1 MGVALLGATGIGAY
15 HGARGLIRESSGE
28 AWAASEPARPMSRAS
43 LGLLPL
49 ERQTDAIPLPRKR
62 TRFIGGSDDEQ
73 LLGPLRHGV
82 IERVKFNRGGSS
94 ISLRIDFEGGAR
106 AAFKPDQTNL
116 QTIPRKEVAAY
127 RLSRLLGVEA
137 VAPAIPRSFREKDL
151 IDALDPA
158 SRDVVPRFLAQL
170 RGDDGEVA
178 GALMWWIPEIKDA
191 ALGRFPIDTVDGMV
205 LWKRSLQAGAEIPAE
220 HATLVPQ
227 ISTMVGFDF
236 LISNSDRWSGS
247 NAKGSPDGKLLYF
260 MDNTL
265 SFGPNPQGNAKTFAY
280 LARVEKFS
288 RSFVASVRA
297 LDEDS
302 LREAVLE
309 ETEPYERLL
318 TESEIQGVMFRRDR
332 FLAYVDGLVAEHG
345 AAKVLVFP

>member
-1 MGVALLGATGIGAY
+1 MGVALLAVTGASAY
-15 HGARGLIRESSGE
+15 YGGRELIRESSGE
-28 AWAASEPARPMSRAS
+28 AWAASEPARHTQRAS

-49 ERQTDAIPLPRKR
+49 QRQNDAIPLPRKR
-62 TRFIGGSDDEQ
+62 TRFIGGFDDEQ
-73 LLGPLRHGV
+73 LLAPLRYGV

-106 AAFKPDQTNL
+106 AAFKPDQTLL

-127 RLSRLLGVEA
+127 RLSRLLGIES

-151 IDALDPA
+151 IDALDPG

-191 ALGRFPIDTVDGMV
+191 VIGRFPIDTVDGMV
-205 LWKRSLQAGAEIPAE
+205 LWKRYLQAGAEIPSE
-220 HATLVPQ
+220 HEALLPQ

-247 NAKGSPDGKLLYF
+247 NTKGSPDGKLLYY

-265 SFGPNPQGNAKTFAY
+265 SFGPNPQGNGKTAAY
-280 LARVEKFS
+280 LGRVEKFS
-288 RSFVASVRA
+288 RSFIQAVRA
-297 LDEDS
+297 LDEES
-302 LREAVLE
+302 LREVVLG

-318 TESEIQGVMFRRDR
+318 TDSEIAGVMFRRER
-332 FLAYVDGLVAEHG
+332 LLGYVEDLVANHG
-345 AAKVLVFP
+345 AERILVFP